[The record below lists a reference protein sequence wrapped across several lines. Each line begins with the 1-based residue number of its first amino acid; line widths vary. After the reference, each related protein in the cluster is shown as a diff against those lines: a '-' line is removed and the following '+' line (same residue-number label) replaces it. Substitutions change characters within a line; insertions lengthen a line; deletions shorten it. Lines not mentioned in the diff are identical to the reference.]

1 MHHQPKVLTTHIT
14 HGFSHIYSNSAQ
26 KKKKNAAC
34 EYRQVQA

>member
-26 KKKKNAAC
+26 KKNAAC